1 MNQPTMETLIQRLER
16 VERENRRLKRA
27 GVIAFAAI
35 AAVVLLGL
43 AVPGK
48 AAEEKAPLNQVV
60 VESDSV
66 PVFPRMDTTSN
77 MVFTLARGDLVEI
90 RVVVEAGQVLWC
102 KIKEVASGGRLGY
115 VHCKNL
121 TGEWPP
127 TPAPPTVTGRPKE
140 EAPPVVVGPPEV
152 PQASPKPPRAPAVAE
167 KPVPKPMAKVTEPE
181 IKREKR
187 YTLQVASLGVERNA
201 LTLKK
206 QLEGLGYNPVIRM
219 TTVPITRHRVY
230 AGEFSSREEAE
241 KTARSLNV
249 DGFPSN
255 LVEIEGGKFRLEVG
269 SSFHLNEAID
279 LARSLRK
286 KNYTSKIDSETAPT
300 PVHQVRIGEYE
311 NRAEA
316 QKAVEALKKE
326 GFTPLM
332 VRQ

>member
-1 MNQPTMETLIQRLER
+1 MNEMETLVQRLDR

-27 GVIAFAAI
+27 GVTALAVMAAGFL
-35 AAVVLLGL
+35 VGQ

-48 AAEEKAPLNQVV
+48 AAEEKTPLNQVV

-66 PVFPRMDTTSN
+66 PVYSRIDTTSDI
-77 MVFTLARGDLVEI
+77 VFTIARGDLVEI
-90 RVVVEAGQVLWC
+90 KVVVETGKMLWC
-102 KIKEVASGGRLGY
+102 KIKEVAPDGRLGY
-115 VHCKNL
+115 VDCKNL

-140 EAPPVVVGPPEV
+140 ETPPVVAGPLEV
-152 PQASPKPPRAPAVAE
+152 PQASPKPPRVPPAAE
-167 KPVPKPMAKVTEPE
+167 KPASKPMAKMTEPE

-187 YTLQVASLGVERNA
+187 YTLQVATLVVERNA
-201 LTLKK
+201 LTLKER
-206 QLEGLGYNPVIRM
+206 LEGLGYTPVIRM

-230 AGEFSSREEAE
+230 AGEFGSREEAE
-241 KTARSLNV
+241 QTAQRLNV

-255 LVEIEGGKFRLEVG
+255 LVGIEGGKFRLEVG
-269 SSFHLNEAID
+269 SSFHLNEAIE
-279 LARSLRK
+279 LARSLKK

-326 GFTPLM
+326 GFTPLI

>member
-1 MNQPTMETLIQRLER
+1 MNEPTMETLTRRLDR
-16 VERENRRLKRA
+16 LDRENRRLKGA
-27 GVIAFAAI
+27 GA
-35 AAVVLLGL
+35 LGL
-43 AVPGK
+43 AVMAAGVLVGQAVRGK

-66 PVFPRMDTTSN
+66 PVYPRMDTTSN

-140 EAPPVVVGPPEV
+140 EAPPVVAGPPKV
-152 PQASPKPPRAPAVAE
+152 PQASPKPPRVPPVAE
-167 KPVPKPMAKVTEPE
+167 KPAPKPMAKVTEPE

-187 YTLQVASLGVERNA
+187 FSLQVATLVLKRNA
-201 LTLKK
+201 LALKTRLE
-206 QLEGLGYNPVIRM
+206 QLGFRPIIR
-219 TTVPITRHRVY
+219 TTIAPITRHRVY
-230 AGEFSSREEAE
+230 AGEFRSREEAE
-241 KTARSLNV
+241 RTAHRLNV

-255 LVEIEGGKFRLEVG
+255 LVEIEGGTFRLEVG

>member
-1 MNQPTMETLIQRLER
+1 MNEPTMETLEHRLGR
-16 VERENRRLKRA
+16 LERENRPLKRVGA
-27 GVIAFAAI
+27 LAVFAAG
-35 AAVVLLGL
+35 VLLGL

-48 AAEEKAPLNQVV
+48 AAEQKLPSNQVI
-60 VESDSV
+60 VESDLV
-66 PVFPRMDTTSN
+66 PVYSRMETTSD

-90 RVVVEAGQVLWC
+90 RVVVETGKVLWC
-102 KIKEVASGGRLGY
+102 KIKEVVPGGRLGY

-140 EAPPVVVGPPEV
+140 EAPPVVAGPPKV
-152 PQASPKPPRAPAVAE
+152 PQASPKPPRVPPVAE
-167 KPVPKPMAKVTEPE
+167 KPAPKPMAKVTEPE

-187 YTLQVASLGVERNA
+187 FSLQVATLVLKRNVLA
-201 LTLKK
+201 LNAR
-206 QLEGLGYNPVIRM
+206 LEELGYTPVIRM

-230 AGEFSSREEAE
+230 AGEFGRREEAE
-241 KTARSLNV
+241 QTARSLNV